1 VKVKKR
7 KEKKRKEEWERSQIE
22 DYSEKIIREE
32 TQGTEWS

>member
-1 VKVKKR
+1 VSESQ
-7 KEKKRKEEWERSQIE
+7 EKKRKEEWERSQIE

>member
-1 VKVKKR
+1 VSESQ
-7 KEKKRKEEWERSQIE
+7 EKKRKKEWERSQIE